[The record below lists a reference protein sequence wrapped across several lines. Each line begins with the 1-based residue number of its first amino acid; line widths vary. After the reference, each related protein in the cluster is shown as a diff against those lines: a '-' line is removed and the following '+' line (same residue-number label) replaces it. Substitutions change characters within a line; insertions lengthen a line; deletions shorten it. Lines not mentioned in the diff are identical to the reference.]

1 MRTPHAI
8 LEVTAQDAESLQIN
22 LTAAVEQARDVA
34 MSVGRHV
41 IMVTQHGYNFFT
53 VKLSQMRRADCR
65 GACPRWK
72 PSDRTTSHP
81 VL

>member
-34 MSVGRHV
+34 MSVGCHG
-41 IMVTQHGYNFFT
+41 IMVTQHGFNFFT
-53 VKLSQMRRADCR
+53 VKLSPDVPYGETFEQRNFDQ
-65 GACPRWK
+65 P
-72 PSDRTTSHP
+72 
-81 VL
+81 